1 MTLAS
6 RTRRCSTRRALGVRV
21 VMCNEPILFHAD
33 WDADVRLQAAPSL
46 QVRPSPVLHVPG
58 VAVASMLDQLLLSAG
73 LFKLQELLISMLQV
87 FAKHSSRAHR
97 ATDKLSVL
105 RKERSSW
112 NHSSSVALSTSC
124 IVMVRSTMVSL
135 V

>member
-1 MTLAS
+1 
-6 RTRRCSTRRALGVRV
+6 
-21 VMCNEPILFHAD
+21 
-33 WDADVRLQAAPSL
+33 
-46 QVRPSPVLHVPG
+46 
-58 VAVASMLDQLLLSAG
+58 MLDQLLLSAG

-87 FAKHSSRAHR
+87 FAKHSSRAYR

-124 IVMVRSTMVSL
+124 IAMVRSTMVSL

>member
-1 MTLAS
+1 
-6 RTRRCSTRRALGVRV
+6 
-21 VMCNEPILFHAD
+21 
-33 WDADVRLQAAPSL
+33 
-46 QVRPSPVLHVPG
+46 
-58 VAVASMLDQLLLSAG
+58 MLDQLLLSAG

-112 NHSSSVALSTSC
+112 NHSSWNHSSSVALSTSC

>member
-1 MTLAS
+1 
-6 RTRRCSTRRALGVRV
+6 
-21 VMCNEPILFHAD
+21 
-33 WDADVRLQAAPSL
+33 
-46 QVRPSPVLHVPG
+46 
-58 VAVASMLDQLLLSAG
+58 MLDQLLLSAG

-135 V
+135 VANMSGARSVVGILRNFTCVIDLGVYLVENKQARY

>member
-1 MTLAS
+1 
-6 RTRRCSTRRALGVRV
+6 
-21 VMCNEPILFHAD
+21 
-33 WDADVRLQAAPSL
+33 
-46 QVRPSPVLHVPG
+46 
-58 VAVASMLDQLLLSAG
+58 MLDQLLLSAG

-87 FAKHSSRAHR
+87 FAKHSSRAHQ

-105 RKERSSW
+105 CKERSSW

-124 IVMVRSTMVSL
+124 IVMVRSTMVSF